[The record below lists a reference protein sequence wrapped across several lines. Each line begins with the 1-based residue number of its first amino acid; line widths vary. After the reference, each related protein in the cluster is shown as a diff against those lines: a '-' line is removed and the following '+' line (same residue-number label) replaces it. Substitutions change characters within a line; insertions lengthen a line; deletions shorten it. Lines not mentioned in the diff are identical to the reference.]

1 MQIANVMRTHS
12 GEVLEIRSKEARA
25 LFAAWQNWR
34 GDALL
39 PSRDD
44 MVLSDITALM
54 PFLTLLEIRSPE
66 QFIFRLAGTAILE
79 ATGFELTGTNYL
91 DLTSPNLRPLR
102 SARVWRKAQQPC
114 GALMQNRHRGSGEI
128 ERWIEVLSLPLRTVE
143 PDGPV
148 QFLSVTAMIDPGE
161 LLLEDFITEVA
172 KVADRFTYI
181 DIGAGVPADPA
192 NEFPRTAI

>member
-1 MQIANVMRTHS
+1 
-12 GEVLEIRSKEARA
+12 
-25 LFAAWQNWR
+25 
-34 GDALL
+34 
-39 PSRDD
+39 
-44 MVLSDITALM
+44 
-54 PFLTLLEIRSPE
+54 
-66 QFIFRLAGTAILE
+66 
-79 ATGFELTGTNYL
+79 
-91 DLTSPNLRPLR
+91 
-102 SARVWRKAQQPC
+102 
-114 GALMQNRHRGSGEI
+114 MQNRHRGSGEI